1 MDPVTDIK
9 ARLPI
14 ETLVGQYCHLQKK
27 GRAFVCLCP
36 FHKDTHP
43 SLLVS
48 PDKGIAY
55 CFACQKG
62 GDIFSFYQAIE
73 GVDFRQAL
81 KDLGD
86 KVGVEIHADRGSA
99 LPKDAK
105 DQARHC
111 LEASALF
118 FAKALR
124 ESSDVRVYLRSRGVS
139 PEEEELFG
147 IGFAP
152 DGGRAVYEYLLKE
165 GFSRTEIRTAGLAVQ
180 RDLQDESMR
189 DTFRYRIMFP
199 IHDGSGRAIGFGG
212 RAMRSADP
220 KYINSADT
228 PLYRKSAVLFNL
240 HRAKEYMR
248 DKREAILVEGYFDVL
263 AVVRAGFGNV
273 IAQCGT
279 ALTEEHVRIIKRSVD
294 TVILLLDQDR
304 AGRDS
309 AERAFILLS
318 QEGVHVRSILL
329 PKKDPAD
336 VAQEDLSQLSH
347 TLRDGGRPYLEC
359 VLKELEEG
367 GVSHDAVAKHRAL
380 ERLLPLILALP
391 STVER
396 EHVITQAA
404 SIFQT
409 TETALRADIARAM
422 VPPSLQSQRV
432 EVPPMEDRVFSTVE
446 IALGLLLLYP
456 QHQALLADLIVPVD
470 GMAKVLS
477 DAIATAN
484 NAGSWDGTVI
494 GIPEEFRERIGILQ
508 LFCEQ
513 HFTEWTDALAIRE
526 IKCNIRMANQDTIRI
541 RQKALK
547 EEILRA
553 KKDAKSEDVRR
564 LEVQYQEVI
573 KLRKLAQRS

>member
-9 ARLPI
+9 VRLPI

-27 GRAFVCLCP
+27 GRGFVCLCP

-81 KDLGD
+81 KDLGE
-86 KVGVEIHADRGSA
+86 KAGVEIHADRGST
-99 LPKDAK
+99 LLKDAK

-124 ESSDVRVYLRSRGVS
+124 EASDIRAYLRSRGVS

-152 DGGRAVYEYLLKE
+152 DGGRALYEHLLTE
-165 GFSRTEIRTAGLAVQ
+165 GFSRSTIKAAGLAMQ
-180 RDLQDESMR
+180 RDLKDEHMR
-189 DTFRYRIMFP
+189 DYFRYRIMFP
-199 IHDGSGRAIGFGG
+199 IHDGSGRIIGFGG
-212 RAMRSADP
+212 RTMREGDP
-220 KYINSADT
+220 KYINSPDS
-228 PLYRKSAVLFNL
+228 PLYRKSAALFNL
-240 HRAKEYMR
+240 HRAKEYIR
-248 DKREAILVEGYFDVL
+248 NKREVVLVEGYFDVL

-279 ALTEEHVRIIKRSVD
+279 ALTEEHVRVIKRNVD

-304 AGRDS
+304 AGRDA

-318 QEGVHVRSILL
+318 QEGIQVRSILL
-329 PKKDPAD
+329 PQKDPAD
-336 VAQEDLSQLSH
+336 LAQADLPQLVNI
-347 TLRDGGRPYLEC
+347 LRDGGRPYLEF

-367 GVSHDAVAKHRAL
+367 GVSRDAAAKHRAL

-391 STVER
+391 SIVER
-396 EHVITQAA
+396 EHYIVQAA

-422 VPPSLQSQRV
+422 VPPSLQSQRALM
-432 EVPPMEDRVFSTVE
+432 PPVEDRVFSTVE
-446 IALGLLLLYP
+446 ITLGLLLLYP
-456 QHQALLADLIVPVD
+456 QHQALFADLIAPVD
-470 GMAKVLS
+470 GTAKILYEAV
-477 DAIATAN
+477 AAAH
-484 NAGSWDGTVI
+484 NAGSLDGNILGV
-494 GIPEEFRERIGILQ
+494 PEEFRERIGILQ

-513 HFTEWTDALAIRE
+513 HFTEWTDSLAIRE
-526 IKCNIRMANQDTIRI
+526 IKCNIRMANQDTIRV
-541 RQKALK
+541 RQTALK

-553 KKDAKSEDVRR
+553 KKDGGGDVRR

-573 KLRKLAQRS
+573 KLRKLVQRP